1 MFSLKVLYSILEN
14 VEALPVRKDMSLME
28 VIEVHDIVNNNKARS
43 GKGEEMVE
51 FLDNT
56 ICPVEQ
62 CYLKIAIMLYSRF
75 NYLHLDTLDEA
86 IDKIIEDNVAVVAT
100 IKALTTVK

>member
-1 MFSLKVLYSILEN
+1 MFSLKTLYAVLEN
-14 VEALPVRKDMSLME
+14 VEALPVRKDMSILE

-43 GKGEEMVE
+43 SKGDEMVE

-56 ICPVEQ
+56 ICPIEQ

-75 NYLHLDTLDEA
+75 NYLHVDTLNEA
-86 IDKIIEDNVAVVAT
+86 LDRIIEDNVAVVAT

>member
-43 GKGEEMVE
+43 NKGEEMVE

-56 ICPVEQ
+56 ICPIEQ
-62 CYLKIAIMLYSRF
+62 CYLKIALMLQSRY
-75 NYLHLDTLDEA
+75 NYLHVDSLDESL
-86 IDKIIEDNVAVVAT
+86 DRIIEDNVAVVAT

>member
-1 MFSLKVLYSILEN
+1 MFSLKTLYAVLEN
-14 VEALPVRKDMSLME
+14 VEALPLRKDIKVLE
-28 VIEVHDIVNNNKARS
+28 AIEVHDIVNNNKSRTS
-43 GKGEEMVE
+43 KGEEMVE

-62 CYLKIAIMLYSRF
+62 CYLKIALMLQSRY
-75 NYLHLDTLDEA
+75 NYLHVDSLDEA

>member
-14 VEALPVRKDMSLME
+14 VEALPVRKDMSILD
-28 VIEVHDIVNNNKARS
+28 VIEVHDIVNNNKART
-43 GKGEEMVE
+43 GKGEEMME

-75 NYLHLDTLDEA
+75 NYLHVDSLDEA
-86 IDKIIEDNVAVVAT
+86 LDKIIEDNVAVVAT

>member
-43 GKGEEMVE
+43 NKGKEMVE

-86 IDKIIEDNVAVVAT
+86 LDKIIEDNVAVVAT

>member
-1 MFSLKVLYSILEN
+1 MFSLKTLYAVLEN
-14 VEALPVRKDMSLME
+14 VEALPVRKDMSILE

-43 GKGEEMVE
+43 NKGEEMVE

-56 ICPVEQ
+56 ICPIEQ
-62 CYLKIAIMLYSRF
+62 CYLKIALMLYSRY
-75 NYLHLDTLDEA
+75 NYLHVDSLDEA
-86 IDKIIEDNVAVVAT
+86 IDRIIEDNVAVVAT

>member
-1 MFSLKVLYSILEN
+1 MFSLKTLYAVLEN
-14 VEALPVRKDMSLME
+14 VEALPLRKDIKVLE
-28 VIEVHDIVNNNKARS
+28 AIEVHDIVNNNKARTS
-43 GKGEEMVE
+43 KGEEMVE

-62 CYLKIAIMLYSRF
+62 CYLKIALMLQSRY
-75 NYLHLDTLDEA
+75 NYLHVDSLDEA

>member
-1 MFSLKVLYSILEN
+1 MFSLKTLYGILEN

-43 GKGEEMVE
+43 NKGEEMVE

-56 ICPVEQ
+56 ICPIEQ
-62 CYLKIAIMLYSRF
+62 CYLKIALMLYSRY
-75 NYLHLDTLDEA
+75 NYLHVDSLDEA
-86 IDKIIEDNVAVVAT
+86 IDRIIEDNVAVVAT

>member
-1 MFSLKVLYSILEN
+1 MFSLKTLYAVLEN

-43 GKGEEMVE
+43 GKGEEMAE

-75 NYLHLDTLDEA
+75 NYLHVDTIDEA
-86 IDKIIEDNVAVVAT
+86 LDKIIEDNVAVVAT

>member
-1 MFSLKVLYSILEN
+1 MFSLKTLYAVLEN
-14 VEALPVRKDMSLME
+14 VEALPLRKDMNILE
-28 VIEVHDIVNNNKARS
+28 VIEVHDIVNNNKSRTS
-43 GKGEEMVE
+43 KGEEMVE

-56 ICPVEQ
+56 ICPIEQ
-62 CYLKIAIMLYSRF
+62 CYLKIALMLQSRY
-75 NYLHLDTLDEA
+75 NYLHVDSLDEA

>member
-1 MFSLKVLYSILEN
+1 MFSLKTLYAILEN
-14 VEALPVRKDMSLME
+14 VEALPVRKDMSILE
-28 VIEVHDIVNNNKARS
+28 VIEVHDIVNNNKARTA
-43 GKGEEMVE
+43 KGEEMVE

-75 NYLHLDTLDEA
+75 NYLHVDSLDEA
-86 IDKIIEDNVAVVAT
+86 LDKIIEDNVAVVAT